1 MYVAMLSTDYQFHK
15 ATQHVCI
22 PIINTIHMDAEIFR
36 LARYLQSKLWSFKFI
51 KLDACG
57 RPLYQL

>member
-22 PIINTIHMDAEIFR
+22 PVINTIHMDAAIFR
-36 LARYLQSKLWSFKFI
+36 LACYLQSKLWSFEFI
-51 KLDACG
+51 KLDVC
-57 RPLYQL
+57 